1 MNRPTFLARYPSV
14 APIALVLGWL
24 TVGIL
29 EGLGY

>member
-1 MNRPTFLARYPSV
+1 MNRPTLFARHPSI
-14 APIALVLGWL
+14 APIALLVLWF